1 MNTILRS
8 GSARAEISSLG
19 AELVSFTKNDTGTEY
34 IWSGDA
40 AYWTGRS
47 PVLFPIIGA
56 VRNGE
61 IKVDGQTYKLAN
73 HGFARR
79 SEFTVAEADESRAV
93 FLLTSSGHTLSSYP
107 FQFNLYITYTLN
119 ESTLKLEYR
128 VENTDGQNIF
138 FQLGTHPAFN
148 CPLDENGSFSDYV
161 LEFSENETLDREFLN
176 SAGLRISGRS
186 EAVLSGER
194 ILPLTHEMFKDDA
207 LVFQNVASRT
217 ITLKSKLTEKS
228 VAVSFEG
235 FPDLGIW
242 QKPNAPFLCIEPW
255 QGFADSD
262 RFQGELPE
270 KEGIVSL
277 APGDNFTSSLT
288 IKID

>member
-1 MNTILRS
+1 MNTVLRS
-8 GSARAEISSLG
+8 SSAEATISTLG
-19 AELVSFTKNDTGTEY
+19 AELVSFKRKDSEY

-56 VRNGE
+56 ARNGE
-61 IKVDGQTYKLAN
+61 IRVQGQAYKLAN

-79 SEFTVAEADESRAV
+79 SEFTIVEADDSRAV
-93 FLLTSSGHTLSSYP
+93 FRLTSSEHTLSSYP

-119 ESTLKLEYR
+119 DSLLKLDYR
-128 VENTDGQNIF
+128 VENIDEQQIY

-161 LEFSENETLDREFLN
+161 LEFSENETLDRQFLN
-176 SAGLRISGRS
+176 SAGLRVSGGP
-186 EAVLSGER
+186 ETVLRGER

-217 ITLKSKLTEKS
+217 ITLKSKLTDKS
-228 VAVSFEG
+228 VTVSSEG

-255 QGFADSD
+255 HGVADSEL
-262 RFQGELPE
+262 FEGELKD
-270 KEGIVSL
+270 KEGIISL
-277 APGDNFTSSLT
+277 APGDIFTSSLT

>member
-1 MNTILRS
+1 MNTVLRS
-8 GSARAEISSLG
+8 SSAEATISTLG
-19 AELVSFTKNDTGTEY
+19 AELVSFKRKGAEY

-56 VRNGE
+56 ARNGE
-61 IKVDGQTYKLAN
+61 IRVQGQAYKLAN

-79 SEFTVAEADESRAV
+79 SEFTIVEADDSRAV
-93 FLLTSSGHTLSSYP
+93 FRLTSSEYTLSSYP
-107 FQFNLYITYTLN
+107 FKFNLYITYTLN
-119 ESTLKLEYR
+119 DSTLTLDYR
-128 VENTDGQNIF
+128 VENMDEQHIY

-176 SAGLRISGRS
+176 SAGLRITSQPER
-186 EAVLSGER
+186 VLRGER

-217 ITLKSKLTEKS
+217 ITLKSELTDKS
-228 VAVSFEG
+228 VTVSFEG

-255 QGFADSD
+255 HGVADSD
-262 RFQGELPE
+262 IFEGELKDKDGAIILE
-270 KEGIVSL
+270 
-277 APGDNFTSSLT
+277 PGAHFASSLT
-288 IKID
+288 IEIG

>member
-8 GSARAEISSLG
+8 ESAQTEISTLG
-19 AELVSFTKNDTGTEY
+19 AELISFTRIDTGTDY

-61 IKVDGQTYKLAN
+61 IKVGGQSYTLAN

-79 SEFTVAEADESRAV
+79 SEFTVVEADESHAV
-93 FLLTSSGHTLSSYP
+93 FRLSSSEHTLSSYP
-107 FQFNLYITYTLN
+107 FQFNLFITYTLKD
-119 ESTLKLEYR
+119 SSLKLEYR

-148 CPLDENGSFSDYV
+148 CPLDSNGSFSDYV
-161 LEFSENETLDREFLN
+161 LEFSETEDLDRGYL
-176 SAGLRISGRS
+176 SDAGLLISGKS
-186 EAVLSGER
+186 EPVLKGER
-194 ILPLTHEMFKDDA
+194 ILPLTHEMFKDGA
-207 LVFQNVASRT
+207 LIFRKVTSRQ
-217 ITLKSKLTEKS
+217 ITLKSRLTGKS

-242 QKPNAPFLCIEPW
+242 QPLNAPFVCIEPW
-255 QGFADSD
+255 HGVADSD
-262 RFQGELPE
+262 VFEGELPD
-270 KEGIVSL
+270 KEGIVTL
-277 APGDNFTSSLT
+277 APEEHFSSSLT
-288 IKID
+288 IEIN

>member
-8 GSARAEISSLG
+8 SSAQAEISTLG
-19 AELVSFTKNDTGTEY
+19 AELVSFTRKDTGTEY

-61 IKVDGQTYKLAN
+61 IKVQGQAYKLAN

-79 SEFTVAEADESRAV
+79 SEFTVVEASESHAV
-93 FLLTSSGHTLSSYP
+93 FRLTSSEHTLASYP

-119 ESTLKLEYR
+119 ENTLKLDYR
-128 VENTDGQNIF
+128 VENIDQQDIF

-161 LEFSENETLDREFLN
+161 LEFSETETLEREFLN
-176 SAGLRISGRS
+176 SAGLRISGKS
-186 EAVLSGER
+186 EPVLKGER

-207 LVFQNVASRT
+207 LVFQNVASRQ
-217 ITLKSKLTEKS
+217 ITLKSKLTGKS

-242 QKPNAPFLCIEPW
+242 QKLNAPFLCIEPW
-255 QGFADSD
+255 QGFADRD
-262 RFQGELPE
+262 TFDGELQD
-270 KEGIVSL
+270 KEGVIALV
-277 APGDNFTSSLT
+277 PGANFASSLT
-288 IKID
+288 IEIN

>member
-8 GSARAEISSLG
+8 GSAEAEISPLG
-19 AELVSFTKNDTGTEY
+19 AELISFIRKDTGTDY

-61 IKVDGQTYKLAN
+61 IKVHGQAYKLAN
-73 HGFARR
+73 HGFARH
-79 SEFTVAEADESRAV
+79 SEFTIIEADESHAV
-93 FLLTSSGHTLSSYP
+93 FRLTSSGHTLSSYP

-119 ESTLKLEYR
+119 ESTLKLDYR
-128 VENTDGQNIF
+128 VENTDGQSIF

-161 LEFSENETLDREFLN
+161 LEFSETETLDREFLN
-176 SAGLRISGRS
+176 SAGLRITGKTES
-186 EAVLSGER
+186 VLKGER
-194 ILPLTHEMFKDDA
+194 LLPLTHEMFRDDA
-207 LVFQNVASRT
+207 LVFRNVASRQ
-217 ITLKSKLTEKS
+217 ITLKSRVTEKS

-242 QKPNAPFLCIEPW
+242 QKLNAPFLCIEPW

-262 RFQGELPE
+262 GFEGELSE
-270 KEGIVSL
+270 KEGVITL
-277 APGDNFTSSLT
+277 APGENFASSLT
-288 IKID
+288 IEIS

>member
-8 GSARAEISSLG
+8 SSAQAEISTLG
-19 AELVSFTKNDTGTEY
+19 AELVSFTRKDTGTEY

-56 VRNGE
+56 VRSGE
-61 IKVDGQTYKLAN
+61 IKVQGQAYKLAN

-79 SEFTVAEADESRAV
+79 SEFTVVEASESRAV
-93 FLLTSSGHTLSSYP
+93 FRLTSSEHTLASYP

-119 ESTLKLEYR
+119 ENTLKLDYR
-128 VENTDGQNIF
+128 VENIDQQDIF

-161 LEFSENETLDREFLN
+161 LEFSETETLEREFLN
-176 SAGLRISGRS
+176 SAGLRISGQS
-186 EAVLSGER
+186 EPVLKGGR

-207 LVFQNVASRT
+207 LVFQNVASRQ
-217 ITLKSKLTEKS
+217 ITLKSKLTAKS

-242 QKPNAPFLCIEPW
+242 QKLNAPFLCIEPW
-255 QGFADSD
+255 QGFADRD
-262 RFQGELPE
+262 TFDGELQD
-270 KEGIVSL
+270 KEGVIAL
-277 APGDNFTSSLT
+277 EPGATFASSLT
-288 IKID
+288 IEIN